1 MEREHYDSDIN
12 DEQWKLISDLAT
24 LPPAKTGRKRADP
37 KECFNACLYVL
48 YTGCRWNDLPHD
60 FGVKKSTAYNYLKEL
75 KRRKRFKKIFVKL
88 LSLAHTRGK
97 IELHNGYLD
106 ASVVKSKKGG
116 HNRSGIAANI
126 VFLG

>member
-1 MEREHYDSDIN
+1 MEREHYDSHIN
-12 DEQWKLISDLAT
+12 DEQWELIANLAT
-24 LPPAKTGRKRADP
+24 LPQAKTGRKRADP

-60 FGVKKSTAYNYLKEL
+60 FGLKKSAAYNYLKEL
-75 KRRKRFKKIFVKL
+75 KRRKRFKQIFAKL
-88 LSLAHTRGK
+88 LSLAHKQGR

-106 ASVVKSKKGG
+106 ASAVKSKKGG
-116 HNRSGIAANI
+116 QTRSATAASI

>member
-1 MEREHYDSDIN
+1 MEREPYDSDIN
-12 DEQWKLISDLAT
+12 DEQWELISDLAT
-24 LPPAKTGRKRADP
+24 LPSAKTGRKRADP

-60 FGVKKSTAYNYLKEL
+60 FSVKKSTAHNYLKEL
-75 KRRKRFKKIFVKL
+75 KRRKRFKRIFVKL
-88 LSLAHTRGK
+88 LSLAHTQGK

-106 ASVVKSKKGG
+106 ASVVKSKKGD
-116 HNRSGIAANI
+116 HNKSGIAANI